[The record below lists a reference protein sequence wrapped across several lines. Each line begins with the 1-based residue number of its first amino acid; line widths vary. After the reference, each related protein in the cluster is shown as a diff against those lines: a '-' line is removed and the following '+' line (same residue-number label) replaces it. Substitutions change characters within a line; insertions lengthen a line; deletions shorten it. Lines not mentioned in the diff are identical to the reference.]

1 MTNTVLAIGAHIG
14 DMDLTAGPTLAKLV
28 LEGASATIVA
38 LTPGERGH
46 PRMTPAAYKKQK
58 IAEGTAFAEA
68 IGAEFVVLDHS
79 DGFLPSTDD
88 VALELAR
95 IIREKKPDTI
105 ITHWK
110 HSIHRDHENT
120 ALVAERARFLAGLP
134 IESDEDF
141 KALTPYAELAARV
154 AELPRHGVRTFMHAE
169 NWEDMEGFT
178 PTRYVPISDEAFY
191 RWVSAIRHQAFSR
204 GETYGFRYIDYYTA
218 LMTTRG
224 CLASYPRAC
233 AFNTSP
239 TPEVS
244 KLAGP

>member
-1 MTNTVLAIGAHIG
+1 MTRSVLAIGAHIG

-46 PRMTPAAYKKQK
+46 PRLTPAEYKKQK

-68 IGAEFVVLDHS
+68 IGADFLVLDHS

-88 VALELAR
+88 VALQLAQ
-95 IIREKKPDTI
+95 IIREKQPDTI

-110 HSIHRDHENT
+110 HSIHRDHEHT
-120 ALVAERARFLAGLP
+120 AVLAERARFLAGLP
-134 IESDEDF
+134 MD
-141 KALTPYAELAARV
+141 AT
-154 AELPRHGVRTFMHAE
+154 LPRHGVRSFLHAE

-178 PTRYVPISDEAFY
+178 PSLYVPISDEAFY
-191 RWVSAIRHQAFSR
+191 RWVSAIRHQAFAR

-224 CLASYPRAC
+224 CLAGYPRAC
-233 AFNTSP
+233 AFHTNQS
-239 TPEVS
+239 PEVT

>member
-1 MTNTVLAIGAHIG
+1 MTRTVLAIGAHIG

-28 LEGASATIVA
+28 LEGADATIVA

-46 PRMTPAAYKKQK
+46 PRMTPGDYKEQK
-58 IAEGTAFAEA
+58 IAEGSAFAEA
-68 IGAEFVVLDHS
+68 IGADFVVLDQS
-79 DGFLPSTDD
+79 DGFLPDTDD
-88 VALELAR
+88 VALELAT
-95 IIREKKPDTI
+95 IIREKQPDMI

-110 HSIHRDHENT
+110 HSIHRDPEN
-120 ALVAERARFLAGLP
+120 AARLAERARFLAGLP
-134 IESDEDF
+134 MDPTEESSAYPELLG
-141 KALTPYAELAARV
+141 KLAA
-154 AELPRHGVRTFMHAE
+154 LPRLGVRSFLHAE

-178 PTRYVPISDEAFY
+178 PTMYVPIPDEAFH
-191 RWVSAIRHQAFSR
+191 RWISAIRHQAFAR

-233 AFNTSP
+233 AFHTNP
-239 TPEVS
+239 TPEIT